1 MGAELKVLLKG
12 GDALPLCYTFN
23 LLFIEKAFTKKPG
36 LALHSLQF
44 RMALSLPPSCLSR
57 WDYRS
62 TRPSGAKAIQTKKYK
77 AEARRPGCRLASR

>member
-1 MGAELKVLLKG
+1 MGTELRVLLKG
-12 GDALPLCYTFN
+12 GNALPLCHTFN

-44 RMALSLPPSCLSR
+44 RMALSLPPSSLSS

-62 TRPSGAKAIQTKKYK
+62 TRPSGTKAIQTKKYK
-77 AEARRPGCRLASR
+77 TEA